1 MQRLS
6 KSLVK
11 PRSRRIANALLEA
24 GSYVK
29 ADSLLQG
36 AAARSM
42 GQVDRVEVALD
53 WLFKQ
58 AVAELGSPSGTAAVS
73 VLLHQR

>member
-1 MQRLS
+1 M
-6 KSLVK
+6 K
-11 PRSRRIANALLEA
+11 PRSRRLANALLET

-29 ADSLLQG
+29 ADSLLPG
-36 AAARSM
+36 SARSM
-42 GQVDRVEVALD
+42 CQVDRVEVALE

-58 AVAELGSPSGTAAVS
+58 AVAESPSGTAAVS